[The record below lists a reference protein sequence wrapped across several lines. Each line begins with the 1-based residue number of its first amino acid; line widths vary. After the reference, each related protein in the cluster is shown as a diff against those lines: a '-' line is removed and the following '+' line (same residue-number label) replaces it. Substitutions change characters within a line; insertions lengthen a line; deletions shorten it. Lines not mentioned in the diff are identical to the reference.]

1 MGFSPDERPQS
12 VVNYKLHGFFAIE
25 SFLDKMVVLCAKYVV
40 ERAGLCHCKAI
51 GRFRRQSMR
60 ATNTSHMPEN
70 FLQKEGEL
78 QPQWRLFPMPVSDAC
93 KYRRWRASE
102 RGTGNIPSPSRCSA
116 NSQPLPC
123 RASRR
128 GSLDVSKEQEDM
140 CWRRRRCGQAFML
153 SRRQTAS
160 AG

>member
-102 RGTGNIPSPSRCSA
+102 RGTGNIPNPSRRSA